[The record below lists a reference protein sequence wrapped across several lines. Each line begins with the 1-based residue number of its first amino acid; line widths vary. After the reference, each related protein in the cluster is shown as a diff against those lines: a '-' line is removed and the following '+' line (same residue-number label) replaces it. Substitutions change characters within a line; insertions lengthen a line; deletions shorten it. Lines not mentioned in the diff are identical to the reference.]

1 MVCCEGFFMN
11 YEKVRCDEICGDGIL
26 FNLPCDDGNL
36 NNGDGCSSTCTV
48 EKDYTCM
55 NGTETTPSICSYN
68 GSFSV
73 SLETGDKSPSSNS
86 LTLTYSIEP
95 SGPLLSLNNGST
107 DFSSLVSFPNS
118 QGVTIRSA
126 VLDPQT
132 QQLVIDID
140 YSQNLQ
146 DTTLSLQITPPNVP
160 QAVLVPNI
168 TSSWVV
174 APTNQLAAMVYT
186 QEDYDTVAKLT
197 PLANALLGS
206 YLSIV
211 ILTLVFRK
219 FIGLELAT
227 FFQLGYLSLLQNPK
241 ISTYSQPI
249 ASWSQVFGY
258 NDYYLSSLPKQR
270 FVSPY
275 ALYGYHRHFGFSNN
289 LMVIV
294 AASVFGV
301 AVLLLGLS
309 ILVGK
314 ASSRRLKHAAYLA
327 ASEVGYALM
336 VFSTPNIVTAI
347 CIEARE
353 GVLFSVEYLWSKA
366 FLVTACCLLL
376 ASHILQLS
384 SAE

>member
-1 MVCCEGFFMN
+1 M
-11 YEKVRCDEICGDGIL
+11 
-26 FNLPCDDGNL
+26 
-36 NNGDGCSSTCTV
+36 
-48 EKDYTCM
+48 
-55 NGTETTPSICSYN
+55 
-68 GSFSV
+68 
-73 SLETGDKSPSSNS
+73 
-86 LTLTYSIEP
+86 
-95 SGPLLSLNNGST
+95 
-107 DFSSLVSFPNS
+107 
-118 QGVTIRSA
+118 
-126 VLDPQT
+126 
-132 QQLVIDID
+132 
-140 YSQNLQ
+140 
-146 DTTLSLQITPPNVP
+146 P

-211 ILTLVFRK
+211 ILSLVFRK

-227 FFQLGYLSLLQNPK
+227 FFQIGYLSLLQNAK

-258 NDYYLSSLPKQR
+258 NDYFLSPLPKQR

-275 ALYGYHRHFGFSNN
+275 ALYGYHRYFGFSNN

-301 AVLLLGLS
+301 ALLLLGLS
-309 ILVGK
+309 ILVGRG
-314 ASSRRLKHAAYLA
+314 SSRRLKHAAYLA

-353 GVLFSVEYLWSKA
+353 GVLFSTE
-366 FLVTACCLLL
+366 
-376 ASHILQLS
+376 
-384 SAE
+384 